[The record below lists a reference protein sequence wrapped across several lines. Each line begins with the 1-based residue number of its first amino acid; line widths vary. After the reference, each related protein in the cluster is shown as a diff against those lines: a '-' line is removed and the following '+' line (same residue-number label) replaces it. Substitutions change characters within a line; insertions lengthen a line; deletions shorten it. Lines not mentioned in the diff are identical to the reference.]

1 MKVFVIG
8 GLVSRA
14 PESAAA
20 EAAVL
25 ERTCRTLGIGL
36 AAAGHEIVLCSPF
49 EDAADIHVLRGAAAS
64 LEGRRA
70 QVAFHYVDTAVVTQR
85 LEAVVNELGLTCVS
99 RIPYPPP
106 QEDNQQSRRYAWL
119 LCQLNALESS
129 HVTVALGGDPNGAA
143 NMLLLLADGKR
154 KAVLPLAF
162 MGGAAKLAFDRR
174 RYELEDRLGTSAV
187 TLQREDGASHVS
199 ELVAT
204 MAQAAGSTNRSR
216 RESLSFFISYARDR
230 QGEADYVETLLRRRN
245 LRVFRDESDFGAG
258 HAIPALIREAIF
270 GANVFIALWS
280 SEYACSPWC
289 FDEIELALDRHSDGG
304 LEIWILRVDAT
315 RIVPKRAR
323 DLVFHDVPNRAAL
336 EARIMDL
343 LERHTTR
350 AVGGSSSAW

>member
-1 MKVFVIG
+1 MKVFVVG

-14 PESAAA
+14 IESAPA

-25 ERTCRTLGIGL
+25 ERTCRQLGIGL

-49 EDAADIHVLRGAAAS
+49 EDAADIHVLRGAAGTT
-64 LEGRRA
+64 EGRKA
-70 QVAFHYVDTAVVTQR
+70 QVAFHFVDTPAVTQK
-85 LEAVVNELGLTCVS
+85 LEAVVNELGLARVS
-99 RIPYPPP
+99 RIPHPPP
-106 QEDNQQSRRYAWL
+106 KEDNQQSRRYAWL

-174 RYELEDRLGTSAV
+174 RYELEDRLGTSAT
-187 TLQREDGASHVS
+187 TLQREDGVLHVP
-199 ELVAT
+199 ELVAAL
-204 MAQAAGSTNRSR
+204 AQAAGSSNRSR
-216 RESLSFFISYARDR
+216 HETPSFFISYARGR

-258 HAIPALIREAIF
+258 HAIPTAIREAIF
-270 GANVFIALWS
+270 EANVFIALWS

-289 FDEIELALDRHSDGG
+289 FDEMELALDRQADAG
-304 LEIWILRVDAT
+304 LELWIVRVDAT

-323 DLVFHDVPNRAAL
+323 DLVFYDAPTRTAL
-336 EARIMDL
+336 EARVMDL
-343 LERHTTR
+343 LERR
-350 AVGGSSSAW
+350 APRARG